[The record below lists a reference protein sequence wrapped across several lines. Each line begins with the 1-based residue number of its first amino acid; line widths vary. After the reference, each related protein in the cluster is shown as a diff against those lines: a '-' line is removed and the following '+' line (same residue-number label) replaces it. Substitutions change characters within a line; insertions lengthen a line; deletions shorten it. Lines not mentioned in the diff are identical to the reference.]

1 MHNNHAKIGIGKGGV
16 PTFVRSNLGQILSC
30 RDFLVAGALVI
41 LVALVTIGMLGG
53 GDAFAQTA
61 SCATPSAKTSSERTS
76 PAIVL
81 VTDKDREFMQLAI
94 DKMRQAGVVDKT
106 GGPFGAVIVLNGKII
121 SVAGNSVMKDKDPTA
136 HAEVNAIREACRK
149 LGTNDLSGAVLYS
162 SCECCPMCYAAA
174 YWARVGKIFY
184 AASWSD
190 FSDIFDDVKLSKDI
204 CKPYNQRQ
212 LAPQQILQSE
222 AQKVWQE
229 FKKLPDGA
237 RY

>member
-1 MHNNHAKIGIGKGGV
+1 MVVRFNPAK
-16 PTFVRSNLGQILSC
+16 RLWRYN
-30 RDFLVAGALVI
+30 FLLAGALVT
-41 LVALVTIGMLGG
+41 LVALAGLGV
-53 GDAFAQTA
+53 GDARAQIPPGG
-61 SCATPSAKTSSERTS
+61 TPSAITSVERTA
-76 PAIVL
+76 PAQVA

-106 GGPFGAVIVLNGKII
+106 GGPFGAVVVLDGKVI

-149 LGTNDLSGAVLYS
+149 LGTYDLSGAVLYS
-162 SCECCPMCYAAA
+162 SCECCPLCYAAA

-190 FSDIFDDVKLSKDI
+190 YSDVFDDAKLSKDI
-204 CKPYNQRQ
+204 CKPYDQRQ

-229 FKKLPDGA
+229 FKKMPDGA

>member
-1 MHNNHAKIGIGKGGV
+1 MNKNHDGIIIETAVASMVVRFNPAK
-16 PTFVRSNLGQILSC
+16 RLWRYN
-30 RDFLVAGALVI
+30 FLLAGALVT
-41 LVALVTIGMLGG
+41 LVALAGLGV
-53 GDAFAQTA
+53 GDARAQIPPGG
-61 SCATPSAKTSSERTS
+61 TPSAITSVERTA
-76 PAIVL
+76 PAQVA

-106 GGPFGAVIVLNGKII
+106 GGPFGAVVVLDGKVI

-149 LGTNDLSGAVLYS
+149 LGTYDLSGAVLYS
-162 SCECCPMCYAAA
+162 SCECCPLCYAAA

-190 FSDIFDDVKLSKDI
+190 YSDVFDDAKLSKDI
-204 CKPYNQRQ
+204 CKPYDQRQ

-229 FKKLPDGA
+229 FKKMPDGA

>member
-1 MHNNHAKIGIGKGGV
+1 MNKNHDGIIIETTVAPMVVRFNPAK
-16 PTFVRSNLGQILSC
+16 RLWRYN
-30 RDFLVAGALVI
+30 FLLAGALVT
-41 LVALVTIGMLGG
+41 LVALAGLGV
-53 GDAFAQTA
+53 GDARAQIPPGG
-61 SCATPSAKTSSERTS
+61 TPSAITSVERTA
-76 PAIVL
+76 PAQVA

-106 GGPFGAVIVLNGKII
+106 GGPFGAVVVLDGKVI

-149 LGTNDLSGAVLYS
+149 LGTYDLSGAVLYS
-162 SCECCPMCYAAA
+162 SCECCPLCYAAA

-190 FSDIFDDVKLSKDI
+190 YSDVFDDAKLSKDI
-204 CKPYNQRQ
+204 CKPYDQRQ

-229 FKKLPDGA
+229 FKKMPDGA